1 MTQNGWSQ
9 RFDDPIPL
17 PGGTG
22 LATLREA
29 IAHRTAFSLT
39 PH

>member
-17 PGGTG
+17 RGGTE
-22 LATLREA
+22 LATLREV
-29 IAHRTAFSLT
+29 IAHRAAFSLILR
-39 PH
+39 